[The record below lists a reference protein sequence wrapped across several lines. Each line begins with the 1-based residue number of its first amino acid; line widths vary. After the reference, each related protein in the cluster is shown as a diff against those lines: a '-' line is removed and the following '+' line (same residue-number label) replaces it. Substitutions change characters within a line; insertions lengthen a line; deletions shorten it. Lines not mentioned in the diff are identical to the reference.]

1 MSTLWKKKQTT
12 SHPAVNK
19 YIISKNLEAD
29 NVLFP
34 FDIEASIAHANMLA
48 KVGLINKEEQKDLIL
63 ELENLKISHANG
75 EFKLE
80 QQNEDMHTAIE
91 NHLTQTLGQTG
102 KKIHTAR
109 SRNDQV
115 LVATRL
121 FSKNK
126 LTETQIKI
134 IKLSQNIL
142 NFAQKHKAIPMP
154 GYTHTQKAMPS
165 SVGQWASSFSE
176 SLLDDFK
183 IISTAYK
190 LNDQNPLGSAAG
202 FGTTLPIDRNQTTKE
217 LKFSKL
223 QINPIYCQN
232 SRGKIESFTITAL
245 LQIMETLNKI
255 ANDLV
260 WFTSQEFNFF
270 NVEQSLTT
278 GSSIMPH
285 KRNLD
290 IMEVL
295 RANTSLVHSYQIQ
308 TQTVSRNL
316 ISGYNKDLKITK
328 KALIDSINITLD
340 SISIVDLLFKN
351 LKPNK
356 DKLISNLSP
365 EIFATDLVNQLVA
378 DGVPFREA
386 YQTIGNNLETL
397 TKQNYDSNIKN
408 STHLGST
415 GNLGI
420 EILQKEINQL
430 NHSIQSK

>member
-1 MSTLWKKKQTT
+1 
-12 SHPAVNK
+12 
-19 YIISKNLEAD
+19 
-29 NVLFP
+29 
-34 FDIEASIAHANMLA
+34 
-48 KVGLINKEEQKDLIL
+48 
-63 ELENLKISHANG
+63 
-75 EFKLE
+75 
-80 QQNEDMHTAIE
+80 
-91 NHLTQTLGQTG
+91 
-102 KKIHTAR
+102 
-109 SRNDQV
+109 
-115 LVATRL
+115 
-121 FSKNK
+121 
-126 LTETQIKI
+126 
-134 IKLSQNIL
+134 
-142 NFAQKHKAIPMP
+142 
-154 GYTHTQKAMPS
+154 
-165 SVGQWASSFSE
+165 
-176 SLLDDFK
+176 
-183 IISTAYK
+183 
-190 LNDQNPLGSAAG
+190 
-202 FGTTLPIDRNQTTKE
+202 
-217 LKFSKL
+217 
-223 QINPIYCQN
+223 
-232 SRGKIESFTITAL
+232 
-245 LQIMETLNKI
+245 METLNKI

-316 ISGYNKDLKITK
+316 IAGYNKDLKITK